1 MDNLEV
7 AQCYNESMN
16 NENQANNSNSPQPPP
31 PRLDLLR
38 SREDETSRRVETGLQ
53 QKGGGTLTPL
63 KTYVNE
69 FLEYCEI
76 GKNQSRNTIAA
87 YYRYL
92 SKFLRFAAGLGVKNP
107 ADITLQA
114 VNKYRLYLNRLE
126 NNKGNSLKLITQ
138 NYHLIALRAFLKYLM
153 KNDIATLSPEKIEL
167 PKNPQRQVEFLEHD
181 ELKRLFMATAREK
194 EELPRLRDA
203 AILQTLF
210 STGLRV
216 SELASLRRDNI
227 NLDRREFTVRGK
239 GSKLR
244 LVFLSDEAAVDIK
257 KYLAK
262 RKDNSKA
269 LFVGHSIIGQVSD
282 KPQKTD
288 QKSIAVQQK
297 RMEKEIQSQSAP
309 SLSPTRRGGRAGE
322 GTQNLPGLTPRQI
335 QRIIKKYCRL
345 AGIVK
350 KVTPHTLRH
359 SFATDLLQ
367 NGADI
372 RSVQTLLGH
381 SSITT
386 TQIYTHVTNEGLKDI
401 HRKFHDKKS

>member
-1 MDNLEV
+1 MSRNVTICYIINV
-7 AQCYNESMN
+7 AYYTNIALHFQYRAMLVPNIM
-16 NENQANNSNSPQPPP
+16 ENQPKKPA
-31 PRLDLLR
+31 
-38 SREDETSRRVETGLQ
+38 VA
-53 QKGGGTLTPL
+53 LTPL
-63 KTYVNE
+63 QTYVND
-69 FLEYCEI
+69 FLEYSEI
-76 GKNQSRNTIAA
+76 AKNQSRNTVAA

-92 SKFLRFAAGLGVKNP
+92 SKFLRFAATLRVTDPK
-107 ADITLQA
+107 DITLQL

-126 NNKGNSLKLITQ
+126 NDKGNSLKLITQ

-153 KNDIATLSPEKIEL
+153 KNDIKTLSPEKIEL
-167 PKNPQRQVEFLEHD
+167 PKNPQRQVEFLGKED
-181 ELKRLFMATAREK
+181 LQRLFAATAQEK

-216 SELASLRRDNI
+216 SEAAGLRRDSI
-227 NLDRREFTVRGK
+227 NLERREFTVRGK

-244 LVFLSDEAAVDIK
+244 LVFLSSEAAEDIK

-269 LFVGHSIIGQVSD
+269 LFIGHSTIGKVSE
-282 KPQKTD
+282 KAEKTD
-288 QKSIAVQQK
+288 KKSIEARQK
-297 RMEKEIQSQSAP
+297 RMEKEIQSQ
-309 SLSPTRRGGRAGE
+309 GYE
-322 GTQNLPGLTPRQI
+322 MNNNDNKIPGLTPRQI

-372 RSVQTLLGH
+372 RSVQAMLGH

-386 TQIYTHVTNEGLKDI
+386 TQIYTHVTNEGLRDI
-401 HRKFHDKKS
+401 HKKFHDKKS

>member
-1 MDNLEV
+1 MDNQNQSKKVPV
-7 AQCYNESMN
+7 A
-16 NENQANNSNSPQPPP
+16 
-31 PRLDLLR
+31 
-38 SREDETSRRVETGLQ
+38 
-53 QKGGGTLTPL
+53 LTPL
-63 KTYVNE
+63 QTYINE

-92 SKFLRFAAGLGVKNP
+92 TKFSRFAQSLNVKDPKN
-107 ADITLQA
+107 INLNL
-114 VNKYRLYLNRLE
+114 VNKYRLYLNRLQDA
-126 NNKGNSLKLITQ
+126 KGNSLKLITQ

-153 KNDIATLSPEKIEL
+153 KNDVETLSPEKIEL
-167 PKNPQRQVEFLEHD
+167 PKNPQRQVEFLEAD
-181 ELKRLFMATAREK
+181 ELKRLFEATSQEK
-194 EELPRLRDA
+194 EELPRLRDI

-216 SELASLRRDNI
+216 SEAAGLRRDNI

-244 LVFLSDEAAVDIK
+244 LVFLSDEAAEDIK
-257 KYLAK
+257 KYLAR

-269 LFVGHSIIGQVSD
+269 LFIGHSVIGKATN
-282 KPQKTD
+282 KPEKKND
-288 QKSIAVQQK
+288 EKAVAARQK
-297 RMEKEIQSQSAP
+297 RAEKEIDSQGYGKNNNDNKIS
-309 SLSPTRRGGRAGE
+309 
-322 GTQNLPGLTPRQI
+322 GLTPRQI
-335 QRIIKKYCRL
+335 QRIIKKYVRL

-381 SSITT
+381 ASITT
-386 TQIYTHVTNEGLKDI
+386 TQIYTHVTNQGLRDI
-401 HRKFHDKKS
+401 HKKFHNKKD

>member
-1 MDNLEV
+1 MDNHYV
-7 AQCYNESMN
+7 AQCYNSSMIEQN
-16 NENQANNSNSPQPPP
+16 LTKKSNSPQPP
-31 PRLDLLR
+31 
-38 SREDETSRRVETGLQ
+38 LQ
-53 QKGGGTLTPL
+53 QRGGAPTPL
-63 KTYVNE
+63 QTYITE

-76 GKNQSRNTIAA
+76 AKNQSRNTVAA
-87 YYRYL
+87 YDRYL
-92 SKFLRFAAGLGVKNP
+92 KKFVRFVSTMGITNP
-107 ADITLQA
+107 VDITLQT

-126 NNKGNSLKLITQ
+126 NDNGGSLKLITQ

-153 KNDIATLSPEKIEL
+153 KNDVKTLSPEKIEL
-167 PKNPQRQVEFLEHD
+167 PKNPQRQVEFLEHAD
-181 ELKRLFMATAREK
+181 LQRLFDATAQEK

-203 AILQTLF
+203 AILHTLF

-216 SELASLRRDNI
+216 SELAGLRRDTI

-244 LVFLSDEAAVDIK
+244 LVFLSDEAAEGIK

-269 LFVGHSIIGQVSD
+269 LFIGHSIIGKVAD
-282 KPQKTD
+282 KPESKND
-288 QKSIAVQQK
+288 EKSVAARQK
-297 RMEKEIQSQSAP
+297 RVEKEITTQGFK
-309 SLSPTRRGGRAGE
+309 SPNQKSE
-322 GTQNLPGLTPRQI
+322 IKNLPGLTPRQI
-335 QRIIKKYCRL
+335 QRIIKKYCRI

-386 TQIYTHVTNEGLKDI
+386 TQIYTHVTNEGLRDI
-401 HRKFHDKKS
+401 HKKFHDKKS

>member
-1 MDNLEV
+1 MG
-7 AQCYNESMN
+7 
-16 NENQANNSNSPQPPP
+16 NQNQIKDSNSLKPP
-31 PRLDLLR
+31 
-38 SREDETSRRVETGLQ
+38 LQ
-53 QKGGGTLTPL
+53 QRGGAPLTPL
-63 KTYVNE
+63 RGFIND

-76 GKNQSRNTIAA
+76 AKNQSINTVKA
-87 YYRYL
+87 YDRYL
-92 SKFLRFAAGLGVKNP
+92 KKFAGFAATLGVSDPKG
-107 ADITLQA
+107 ITLQA

-126 NNKGNSLKLITQ
+126 NDKGGRLKLITQ

-153 KNDIATLSPEKIEL
+153 KNDVQTLSPEKIEL
-167 PKNPQRQVEFLEHD
+167 PKNPQRQVEFLAHD
-181 ELKRLFMATAREK
+181 ELERLFSATAQEK
-194 EELPRLRDA
+194 EELPRLRDT

-216 SELASLRRDNI
+216 SELAGLRRDNI
-227 NLDRREFTVRGK
+227 NLERREFTVRGK

-244 LVFLSDEAAVDIK
+244 LVFLSDAAAQDIK
-257 KYLAK
+257 RYLEK

-269 LFVGHSIIGQVSD
+269 LFIGHSTIGRVSD
-282 KPQKTD
+282 KPEKTD
-288 QKSIAVQQK
+288 EKSVAARQK
-297 RMEKEIQSQSAP
+297 RMEKEIQSQSAV
-309 SLSPTRRGGRAGE
+309 SLPLGGRARE
-322 GTQNLPGLTPRQI
+322 GVRSLSGLTPRQI

-386 TQIYTHVTNEGLKDI
+386 TQIYTHVTNEGLRDI

>member
-1 MDNLEV
+1 METDSQNKKI
-7 AQCYNESMN
+7 QN
-16 NENQANNSNSPQPPP
+16 PP
-31 PRLDLLR
+31 
-38 SREDETSRRVETGLQ
+38 
-53 QKGGGTLTPL
+53 TPL
-63 KTYVNE
+63 QTQVSA

-76 GKNQSRNTIAA
+76 GKNQSDNTVSA
-87 YYRYL
+87 YQRYL
-92 SKFLRFAAGLGVKNP
+92 RKFTNFCLSLGIKEP
-107 ADITLQA
+107 KDIKLET

-126 NNKGNSLKLITQ
+126 NEKGNRLKMITQ

-153 KNDIATLSPEKIEL
+153 KNDIETLSPEKIEL
-167 PKNPQRQVEFLEHD
+167 PKNPQRQVEFLEPD
-181 ELKRLFMATAREK
+181 ELKRLFKATSSEP
-194 EELPRLRDA
+194 EELPRLRDM

-216 SELASLRRDNI
+216 SELASLRQDSV

-244 LVFLSDEAAVDIK
+244 LVFLSDEAAEDIK

-269 LFVGHSIIGQVSD
+269 LFIGHSTIGKVKEFTVEKND
-282 KPQKTD
+282 AKTT
-288 QKSIAVQQK
+288 AARQK
-297 RMEKEIQSQSAP
+297 RMEKEIASQSV
-309 SLSPTRRGGRAGE
+309 GE
-322 GTQNLPGLTPRQI
+322 KNDNEKVAGLTPRQI
-335 QRIIKKYCRL
+335 QRIIKKYCL
-345 AGIVK
+345 IAGIVK

-381 SSITT
+381 ASITT
-386 TQIYTHVTNEGLKDI
+386 TQIYTHITNQGLRDI
-401 HRKFHDKKS
+401 HKKFHDKSNQ